1 MREGAD
7 VKKGDVLFEYEPYS
21 NLIIAEQK
29 GKVGF
34 IDIEDGVT
42 LKEMVDESGKRQRM
56 VVYEKTRKYIPAIE
70 ILSGA
75 KVIGTYS
82 IPRGAYLFIEDG
94 GKVDVGTLLAKKP
107 RDIARTQDITGG
119 LPRVEALVEA
129 RTPKDKA
136 IISEIDGVVSFG
148 EVSRGKRK
156 IYIESGKE
164 KREYKVP
171 YGKYFTVHDGQKVRA
186 GDKLCEGFVDPQD
199 ILRVKGVIAAQQY
212 LLNEIQE
219 IYRMQ
224 GVKIDDKHIG
234 IIVRQMFKKVKI
246 ADGGGTSFL
255 EGMEIDAKKV
265 REENMRVVAEGGKP
279 ATFKPL
285 LLGITRSSLSTD
297 SVIAAASF
305 QQTTNVLLNAAL
317 EGRVDYLN
325 GLKENVIIG
334 GKIPAGTGF
343 REYGGIRLSYKEEET
358 KEAKRA

>member
-1 MREGAD
+1 
-7 VKKGDVLFEYEPYS
+7 
-21 NLIIAEQK
+21 
-29 GKVGF
+29 
-34 IDIEDGVT
+34 
-42 LKEMVDESGKRQRM
+42 
-56 VVYEKTRKYIPAIE
+56 
-70 ILSGA
+70 
-75 KVIGTYS
+75 
-82 IPRGAYLFIEDG
+82 
-94 GKVDVGTLLAKKP
+94 
-107 RDIARTQDITGG
+107 
-119 LPRVEALVEA
+119 VEALVEA

-219 IYRMQ
+219 VYRMQ

-265 REENMRVVAEGGKP
+265 REENMHVVAEGGKP